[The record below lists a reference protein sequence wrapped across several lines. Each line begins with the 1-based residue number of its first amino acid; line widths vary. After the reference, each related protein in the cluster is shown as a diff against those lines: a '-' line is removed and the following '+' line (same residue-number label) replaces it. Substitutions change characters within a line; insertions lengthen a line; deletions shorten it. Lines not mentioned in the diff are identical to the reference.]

1 MNLGSTLQYTRDA
14 LLKLKQS
21 IDQNGSVLSHF
32 DKTPISKPHYKMF
45 SADKSPVAAKKN
57 TINLGKLSL
66 ALKMSPSPVERFM
79 PADGQVNNIAS
90 ILHET
95 LAKLKRPNKHFL
107 KPLQLPV
114 NAIKNSNMFDCE
126 QPVESKQ
133 NKEDFKNYR
142 KRKLIK
148 QVKEV
153 SPVNEQAPE
162 VDDTDEMVDEVE
174 LDLDELTQE
183 DKFYLI

>member
-1 MNLGSTLQYTRDA
+1 
-14 LLKLKQS
+14 
-21 IDQNGSVLSHF
+21 
-32 DKTPISKPHYKMF
+32 MF

-126 QPVESKQ
+126 
-133 NKEDFKNYR
+133 
-142 KRKLIK
+142 
-148 QVKEV
+148 
-153 SPVNEQAPE
+153 
-162 VDDTDEMVDEVE
+162 
-174 LDLDELTQE
+174 
-183 DKFYLI
+183 